1 MQFKLMGRNKLRQAK
16 KQSQVSGPIFSTARG
31 LGVCL
36 ILRSY
41 EGRFSESFAFFRCS
55 KVVESMRYFRM
66 ASRSAGYV
74 RTRGPE
80 SLKKRHLCS
89 DGPASNSDMVALL
102 KSSVGCG
109 ILLLA
114 VFSVSARPTAPESSL
129 RKRTA
134 RTSAPVGALVVNQTP
149 ANGQFSSVS
158 AAVAALPDDGS
169 AQTIF
174 IEAGMSSPA
183 RFTY

>member
-1 MQFKLMGRNKLRQAK
+1 MTPWPRQSSIKIRRPARCIKVCSTEKNENRIENMQFKLMGRNKLRQAK

-89 DGPASNSDMVALL
+89 DGPASNSDMVACSNLWSVVG
-102 KSSVGCG
+102 SS
-109 ILLLA
+109 
-114 VFSVSARPTAPESSL
+114 
-129 RKRTA
+129 
-134 RTSAPVGALVVNQTP
+134 
-149 ANGQFSSVS
+149 
-158 AAVAALPDDGS
+158 
-169 AQTIF
+169 
-174 IEAGMSSPA
+174 SSPYSLSVHVRQLRNHLCA
-183 RFTY
+183 NVQRV